1 MKLHLFTANYPT
13 GFGES
18 FLNNEI
24 PHLNEEFKEICIY
37 PYAKKEQEQ
46 QAFLGNQKV
55 IYYKDEKKTSKVLF
69 GDQLLII
76 RILMIEWFGC
86 SKKVFFLK
94 HIRTFYASLKKEL
107 ILAKWIEKQ
116 NIDNHDVYYSF
127 WMNEW
132 ALALAI
138 LRKKGKKFNFVFRVN
153 GYDIYDERHPG
164 NYLPFRHFIYSQ
176 ALRVIPL
183 SKTSAEYVMKKTNF
197 KQKVIHSYFGT
208 KDFGEVKEREDK
220 RFTVFTCSS
229 AIPLKRLDKIA
240 RVLGCLKFEI
250 NWIHHGDGPMINE
263 VKKELEKYKHI
274 NFHHS
279 KKIENYFEVL
289 EMQKTIA
296 PDIFINLSTTEGL
309 PITLMEAISFGTPIL
324 VNNVGSCSEFIR
336 PFTGIMVGVDETEEI
351 IAKKITKFSMSRDQY
366 PRKDIKTFWKDN
378 FSAINNYKKFASE
391 LKQIFNGIKR

>member
-1 MKLHLFTANYPT
+1 
-13 GFGES
+13 
-18 FLNNEI
+18 
-24 PHLNEEFKEICIY
+24 
-37 PYAKKEQEQ
+37 
-46 QAFLGNQKV
+46 
-55 IYYKDEKKTSKVLF
+55 
-69 GDQLLII
+69 
-76 RILMIEWFGC
+76 
-86 SKKVFFLK
+86 
-94 HIRTFYASLKKEL
+94 
-107 ILAKWIEKQ
+107 
-116 NIDNHDVYYSF
+116 
-127 WMNEW
+127 
-132 ALALAI
+132 
-138 LRKKGKKFNFVFRVN
+138 
-153 GYDIYDERHPG
+153 
-164 NYLPFRHFIYSQ
+164 
-176 ALRVIPL
+176 
-183 SKTSAEYVMKKTNF
+183 
-197 KQKVIHSYFGT
+197 
-208 KDFGEVKEREDK
+208 
-220 RFTVFTCSS
+220 
-229 AIPLKRLDKIA
+229 
-240 RVLGCLKFEI
+240 
-250 NWIHHGDGPMINE
+250 